1 VTDHNFASMRA
12 AMVDSQLR
20 TNSVSDPRI
29 VAAMQ
34 AVAREDFV
42 PADRA
47 ALAYVDVP
55 LSLGGGRCLNAPLV
69 TGRLIVEAAIKTNDH
84 VLLIGAATGYAAAVI
99 AQLAATV
106 VAVESDPA
114 LAAHARKAL
123 EAYDNVSVCESSLVE
138 GNQAGAP
145 FDVIIIEGAVEG
157 VPAALWGQLR
167 PGGVMVAA
175 LADDGVNRL
184 ARGQQVDGSG
194 VLLPFAD
201 CDVAPLPG
209 FSTPRGFTF

>member
-1 VTDHNFASMRA
+1 VTEHNFASMRA

-29 VAAMQ
+29 VAAIQ

-55 LSLGGGRCLNAPLV
+55 LSLGGGRSLNAPLV
-69 TGRLIVEAAIKTNDH
+69 TGRLIV
-84 VLLIGAATGYAAAVI
+84 GAATGYAAAVV
-99 AQLAATV
+99 AQLAASV

-114 LAAHARKAL
+114 LVAHARKAL
-123 EAYDNVSVCESSLVE
+123 EAYDTVSVREGSLTD
-138 GNQAGAP
+138 GNQDGAP
-145 FDVIIIEGAVEG
+145 FDVVIIEGAVEA
-157 VPAALWGQLR
+157 VPAGLWAQLK
-167 PGGVMVAA
+167 PGGVMVGA
-175 LADDGVNRL
+175 LADNGVTRL

-209 FSTPRGFTF
+209 FSTPRSFTF

>member
-1 VTDHNFASMRA
+1 VTEHNFASMRA
-12 AMVDSQLR
+12 AMVDCQLR

-29 VAAMQ
+29 VAAIQ

-55 LSLGGGRCLNAPLV
+55 LSLGGGRSLNAPLV
-69 TGRLIVEAAIKTNDH
+69 TGRLIVEAGIKPDDH
-84 VLLIGAATGYAAAVI
+84 VLLIGAATGYAAAVV
-99 AQLAATV
+99 AQLAASV

-114 LAAHARKAL
+114 LVAHARRAL
-123 EAYDNVSVCESSLVE
+123 GAYDTVSVREGSLTD
-138 GNQAGAP
+138 GNQDGAP
-145 FDVIIIEGAVEG
+145 FDVVIIEGAVEA
-157 VPAALWGQLR
+157 VPARLWAQLK
-167 PGGVMVAA
+167 PGGVMVGA
-175 LADDGVNRL
+175 LADNGVTRL

-209 FSTPRGFTF
+209 FSTPRSFTF

>member
-1 VTDHNFASMRA
+1 MRA

-55 LSLGGGRCLNAPLV
+55 LSLGGGRSLNAPLV
-69 TGRLIVEAAIKTNDH
+69 TGRLIVEAGIKPDDH
-84 VLLIGAATGYAAAVI
+84 VLLIGAATGYAAVVI

-123 EAYDNVSVCESSLVE
+123 EAYDNVSVCESSLAD
-138 GNQAGAP
+138 GSQAGTP
-145 FDVIIIEGAVEG
+145 FDVIIIEGAVEA
-157 VPAALWGQLR
+157 VPAALWAQLK

-175 LADDGVNRL
+175 LADNGVTRL
-184 ARGQQVDGSG
+184 ARGQPVDGSG

-209 FSTPRGFTF
+209 FSIPRGFTF